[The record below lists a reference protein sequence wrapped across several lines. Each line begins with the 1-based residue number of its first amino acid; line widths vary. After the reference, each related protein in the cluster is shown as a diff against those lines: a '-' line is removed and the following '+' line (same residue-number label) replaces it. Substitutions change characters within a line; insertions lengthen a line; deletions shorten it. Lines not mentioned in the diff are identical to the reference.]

1 MQSLIIVFLGGGLG
15 SVVRYSLGKW
25 VNDMHG
31 QAFPWGT
38 LVVNIIAC
46 FVLGLVVGLADHK
59 QLLSA
64 SSRLFWAVGFR
75 GGFSTFSTFSNET
88 LYLLQQGLT
97 FQLLAYV
104 ITSLIICVGATFIGI
119 YLGGHVSI

>member
-25 VNDMHG
+25 VNTMHT

-46 FVLGLVVGLADHK
+46 FILGLIVGFADHK
-59 QLLSA
+59 QLLSS
-64 SSRLFWAVGFR
+64 SSRLFWAVGFC

-97 FQLLAYV
+97 LQLLAYV
-104 ITSLIICVGATFIGI
+104 GLSLVICVAFTFIGI
-119 YLGGHVSI
+119 YLANTVSF